1 MSLNLYR
8 EAETGRLVSSH
19 LQRKKEREKERRGG
33 KNAHVEARAIWDELE
48 HLRELQRIRAVI
60 DLDDAM

>member
-8 EAETGRLVSSH
+8 EVEKAVSLALICS
-19 LQRKKEREKERRGG
+19 EREREREGRGG
-33 KNAHVEARAIWDELE
+33 KNVHVEARAIWDELE
-48 HLRELQRIRAVI
+48 HLRELQRIWAVI